1 MYTGADQRA
10 LDVVAA
16 AQSRADIRTISWI
29 DVNCVFQAVFLGQLD
44 QLAGHQVIVWTAGI
58 LGADGDVVL
67 GAGQVQTDAAHVD
80 RDDLGDI
87 GRNIRRAVAD
97 FLKDGDEEFGLVLW
111 LEALVLHD
119 LQAGQQAGDAALVV
133 DEAGF
138 EEAALGD
145 NGLWIV
151 ADVVARLDAQLQDV
165 LFVVNLLVDADD
177 HAVLIP
183 CSGAGIRM
191 NVNCSALAEDGAGVN
206 LAISGVDAA
215 VFAVQGGEDRAADL
229 GEFEVAVCGDGANHQ
244 AQGVDVRRHHDGLA
258 VVLAFDGDDAAALFD
273 LLKLIAQLGRDLLD
287 LFDNSM
293 IITAWAVDAKNCFC
307 GIKQIILII
316 CYLKNVHV

>member
-1 MYTGADQRA
+1 M
-10 LDVVAA
+10 
-16 AQSRADIRTISWI
+16 
-29 DVNCVFQAVFLGQLD
+29 
-44 QLAGHQVIVWTAGI
+44 
-58 LGADGDVVL
+58 
-67 GAGQVQTDAAHVD
+67 
-80 RDDLGDI
+80 
-87 GRNIRRAVAD
+87 AD

-273 LLKLIAQLGRDLLD
+273 LLKLVTQTGCNFLN
-287 LFDNSM
+287 LFDYCM
-293 IITAWAVDAKNCFC
+293 VVACWAVNTKNCLC